1 MFEVGFLLVSFEN
14 VKKIS
19 RNYFRFA
26 YLFQRSIAKRN
37 VSKALAPTLIKIS
50 LKIEELDLLFRSSSQ
65 EIIIIKKK
73 NWNNIIREEN

>member
-1 MFEVGFLLVSFEN
+1 MFEVGFLLVSIEN

-26 YLFQRSIAKRN
+26 YLFQRSIVKRN

>member
-1 MFEVGFLLVSFEN
+1 MFEVGFLLVLFEN

-37 VSKALAPTLIKIS
+37 VSLAPTLIKIS

-73 NWNNIIREEN
+73 ELE

>member
-1 MFEVGFLLVSFEN
+1 MFEVGFLLVSIEN

-37 VSKALAPTLIKIS
+37 VSLAPTLIKIS

-73 NWNNIIREEN
+73 NWNNIISEEN

>member
-1 MFEVGFLLVSFEN
+1 MFEVGFLLVLFEN

-37 VSKALAPTLIKIS
+37 VSLAPTLIKIS

>member
-50 LKIEELDLLFRSSSQ
+50 LKNR
-65 EIIIIKKK
+65 
-73 NWNNIIREEN
+73 RT

>member
-1 MFEVGFLLVSFEN
+1 MFEVGFLLVSIEN
-14 VKKIS
+14 VKKIN

-26 YLFQRSIAKRN
+26 YLFQRSIVKRN

>member
-1 MFEVGFLLVSFEN
+1 MFEVGFLLVLFEN

-37 VSKALAPTLIKIS
+37 VSLAPTLIKIS

-73 NWNNIIREEN
+73 NWNNIISEEN

>member
-1 MFEVGFLLVSFEN
+1 MFEVGFLLVSIEN

-50 LKIEELDLLFRSSSQ
+50 LKNR
-65 EIIIIKKK
+65 
-73 NWNNIIREEN
+73 RT